1 MVGSTMMGTATTM
14 TLMKAGSQVLPLC
27 VKTLP
32 LLTLYPELSLDV
44 RSSGVLSE
52 VNQSKFDIGNTSELE
67 FVAHVQMKPKEQG
80 QSRKEN
86 IEGMVT
92 ENEGRVEPASDP
104 EHLTQSKSQH
114 KEQNGLLNGFLPP
127 FLALVTLKDTLL
139 NFVNGARFSIE
150 HEDWNQTYV
159 DMADMGP
166 ATDDTEIC
174 SSGPCLVD
182 SLPNC
187 WNVSMDTDWTLP
199 AMSTDRNCFDKNR
212 FCSNC
217 MTKMENNFKTVLVS
231 DTWQSSEIIHCCC
244 RLDNTGNS
252 WLKGSLQSSLADI
265 NLRFA
270 TRSFYPV
277 FVTT

>member
-1 MVGSTMMGTATTM
+1 MGTATTV
-14 TLMKAGSQVLPLC
+14 TLMKGGSLVLPLC
-27 VKTLP
+27 FKTLP

-44 RSSGVLSE
+44 RSSGALPE
-52 VNQSKFDIGNTSELE
+52 VNQSKFDIGNSSELE
-67 FVAHVQMKPKEQG
+67 FVNHVPLKQPNEQDENP
-80 QSRKEN
+80 KEN
-86 IEGMVT
+86 IEGMKAAETVG
-92 ENEGRVEPASDP
+92 EVEPTTDP

-114 KEQNGLLNGFLPP
+114 REHSGLLNGFLPP

-139 NFVNGARFSIE
+139 NFVNGARLSIE
-150 HEDWNQTYV
+150 HEDWNQTNV
-159 DMADMGP
+159 QMADMGP
-166 ATDDTEIC
+166 TTVDTEIC

-199 AMSTDRNCFDKNR
+199 EMRTYRNCFDKNQ
-212 FCSNC
+212 FCSNSKA
-217 MTKMENNFKTVLVS
+217 KMENNFKTELVP
-231 DTWQSSEIIHCCC
+231 DTWHGAEIIHCCC
-244 RLDNTGNS
+244 RLGNTGNS